1 MYGRIQELD
10 AEVLAISVDNLSGAE
25 DVVNAIGIPF
35 PVLYDVS
42 RQVPRTYGVYNLL
55 GDNLAAPATFIVDRD
70 GEIVWKYVA
79 GSKGDRPSVSTI
91 LSRLGG

>member
-1 MYGRIQELD
+1 M
-10 AEVLAISVDNLSGAE
+10 LAISVDNLSGAE
-25 DVVNAIGIPF
+25 DVVNTIGIPF

-55 GDNLAAPATFIVDRD
+55 GDNLAAPATFIIGED

-79 GSKGDRPSVSTI
+79 GAKGDRPPVSTI
-91 LSRLGG
+91 LSMLGG